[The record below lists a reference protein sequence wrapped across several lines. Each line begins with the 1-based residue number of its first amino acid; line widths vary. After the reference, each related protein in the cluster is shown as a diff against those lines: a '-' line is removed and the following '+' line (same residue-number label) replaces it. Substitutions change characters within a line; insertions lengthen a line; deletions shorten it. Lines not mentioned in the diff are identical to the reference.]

1 MQMKRLFA
9 LSLSISILALG
20 SCADEGEKISGQ
32 EVGEHLQRG
41 VSGQGQLGGID
52 RTDDPY
58 VKQGNSQPPPEPT
71 P

>member
-9 LSLSISILALG
+9 LVFSISMLAVA
-20 SCADEGEKISGQ
+20 SCADDREKISGQ

-41 VSGQGQLGGID
+41 VSGQGRLGGID
-52 RTDDPY
+52 RSDDPY
-58 VKQGNSQPPPEPT
+58 VKTGISQPPPEPT